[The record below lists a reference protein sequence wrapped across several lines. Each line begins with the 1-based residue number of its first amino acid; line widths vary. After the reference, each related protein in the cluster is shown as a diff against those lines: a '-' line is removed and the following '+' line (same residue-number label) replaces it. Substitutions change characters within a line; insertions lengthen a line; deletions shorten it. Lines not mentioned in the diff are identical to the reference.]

1 MTKAERKRMFL
12 DAALTVEDR
21 KRRAGVVQLQVAEER
36 RMAGGNAPALP
47 RKAPAPKKPPAA
59 KASKK
64 KKKKTEGDD
73 GEEKKPKKE
82 RVLAPTHF
90 YGFTGGGASSACNRR
105 TRRRSGERCKIM
117 NALFRFRYSNV
128 HTSPSP
134 THSTNPTPGTTG
146 HVLPPLVE
154 NYRGLLQKFNT
165 GGKVRTNR
173 RPPLPHL
180 QPVTLFR

>member
-1 MTKAERKRMFL
+1 MEPLITKAERKRMFL

-64 KKKKTEGDD
+64 KKKAKGDEG
-73 GEEKKPKKE
+73 EVKKPKKE

-90 YGFTGGGASSACNRR
+90 YGFTGGG
-105 TRRRSGERCKIM
+105 G
-117 NALFRFRYSNV
+117 FF
-128 HTSPSP
+128 
-134 THSTNPTPGTTG
+134 
-146 HVLPPLVE
+146 
-154 NYRGLLQKFNT
+154 GL
-165 GGKVRTNR
+165 
-173 RPPLPHL
+173 H
-180 QPVTLFR
+180 